1 MGRSARPTLRC
12 LPREEQMR
20 LKELVSYISQGQRHI
35 EPVDLA
41 GPLRARRQ
49 RPRCRAAEQRDE
61 GAPFHYSMTSSAR
74 AVNAADKVM
83 PSAVAVFRLIA
94 K

>member
-1 MGRSARPTLRC
+1 
-12 LPREEQMR
+12 MR
-20 LKELVSYISQGQRHI
+20 LKELVSYIPQGQRHI

-41 GPLRARRQ
+41 GPLRARRE
-49 RPRCRAAEQRDE
+49 RPCRRAAERCDHFT
-61 GAPFHYSMTSSAR
+61 AIHSMTSSAR

-83 PSAVAVFRLIA
+83 PSAVAVLRLIA